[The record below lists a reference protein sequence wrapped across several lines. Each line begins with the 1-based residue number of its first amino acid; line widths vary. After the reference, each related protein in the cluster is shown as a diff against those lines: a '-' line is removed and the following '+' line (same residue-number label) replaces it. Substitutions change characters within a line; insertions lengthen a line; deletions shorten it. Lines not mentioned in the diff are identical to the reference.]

1 MAEARRHGG
10 TEAGMDTGTKAAL
23 REQLVDRRDRLR
35 SAIDDLGEVEDLT
48 RLLTD
53 VDSALTRIDGGTYG
67 RCEICREDIEVD
79 HLAANP
85 LVRYCLCDLSPDQQ
99 RALENDLGLAGRIQ
113 AALLPAQDLR
123 AAGWEAHYRYRPAGA
138 VSGDYCDL
146 LVGGDDDEG
155 LFFVV
160 GDVSGKGIAASL
172 VMAHLNAS
180 FRSLIALGL
189 PVRDLL
195 DRTNRLLLESTIPSH
210 YATLVCGRARRTGEV
225 EICNAGHLPAFV
237 VRGGRVDRIESVG
250 LPVGMFTGQS
260 YEVKLLRLGE
270 DDMLFLCTDGL
281 TEARDEEGDEYGVE
295 RVAALLGDYHV
306 QCPRDL
312 ADVCLSDLDRFRS
325 GSAPQDD
332 VTVMVIRRRG

>member
-1 MAEARRHGG
+1 
-10 TEAGMDTGTKAAL
+10 MDTGTKAAL

-35 SAIDDLGEVEDLT
+35 SAMDELGEVEDLT
-48 RLLTD
+48 RLLTE
-53 VDSALTRIDGGTYG
+53 VDSALTRIDGGAYG
-67 RCEICREDIEVD
+67 RCEICREDIEAAQ
-79 HLAANP
+79 LASNP
-85 LVRYCLCDLSPDQQ
+85 LVRYCLCELSPDQQ
-99 RALENDLGLAGRIQ
+99 RALESDLGLAARIQ
-113 AALLPAQDLR
+113 AALLPVQDLR
-123 AAGWEAHYRYRPAGA
+123 AAGWEAHYRYRPAGP

-146 LVGGDDDEG
+146 LAGEDDDSD

-180 FRSLIALGL
+180 FRSLLALDL
-189 PVRDLL
+189 PVQDLL
-195 DRTNRLLLESTIPSH
+195 DRANRLLLDSTIPSH
-210 YATLVCGRARRTGEV
+210 YATLVCGRARRSGEI

-260 YEVKLLRLGE
+260 YEVKLLKLDE
-270 DDMLFLCTDGL
+270 DDTLFLCTDGL
-281 TEARDEEGDEYGVE
+281 TEARNGEEIEFGVE

-312 ADVCLSDLDRFRS
+312 ADVCLSDLESFQS
-325 GSAPQDD
+325 GSSPQDD
-332 VTVMVIRRRG
+332 VTLLVLRRRG